1 MKILVLAAD
10 YPNPNGGKNL
20 YYIHSRNQYYV
31 SKGLEVKGLEVKG
44 HEVSVLNF
52 AARHEYIIDRVQVYT
67 LKSYANK
74 LRNEKFD
81 VLVCH
86 APNIRNHLLFLCK
99 YGGSFPSAE
108 EKWDYFLIY

>member
-10 YPNPNGGKNL
+10 YPNPNGGENL

-31 SKGLEVKGLEVKG
+31 SKGL
-44 HEVSVLNF
+44 EVSVLNF

-108 EKWDYFLIY
+108 EKWNYFFDLLREIRQ